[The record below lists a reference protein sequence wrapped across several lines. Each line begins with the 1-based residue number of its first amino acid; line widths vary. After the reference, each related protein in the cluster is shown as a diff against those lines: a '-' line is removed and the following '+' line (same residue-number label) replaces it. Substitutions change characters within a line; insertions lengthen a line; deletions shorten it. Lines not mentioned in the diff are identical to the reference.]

1 MRTAFP
7 AKPEVDPPCDLNS
20 DLSGKVGAL
29 GIGEN
34 QSRVCGLFYAQVP
47 VVIMLVT
54 TRAER
59 DEVLWQ
65 RRSLVSERHDVMQ
78 LEPVLVRTSRRTAT
92 VSVTPE
98 KLSTLSPSR

>member
-20 DLSGKVGAL
+20 DLSGQVGAL

-54 TRAER
+54 TRA
-59 DEVLWQ
+59 
-65 RRSLVSERHDVMQ
+65 
-78 LEPVLVRTSRRTAT
+78 
-92 VSVTPE
+92 
-98 KLSTLSPSR
+98 